1 MTVHA
6 SDVARKIRA
15 LLDKAEN
22 TSFPAEA
29 EAATRKAAELM
40 AAHRISEAM
49 LEASATRSATRSAEQ
64 ITTRVIELSRGPY
77 VGARQCLLAGIAT
90 AFGVR
95 VVYATHW
102 HGRTVELFGYAG
114 DLEAVEM
121 LYTSLLL
128 QATVAAAAEEV
139 PRGQSAVTWRRGFLV
154 GFAETVQDRLR
165 EVMTEVMAEMTADAE
180 RAARSD
186 DAGQR
191 GTSVALV
198 LADRSARL
206 DAEYRRRYGRLA
218 RGRGQAPVARG
229 ARERGAAA
237 GAHADLGRRR
247 HMPTTSARAL
257 HRGG

>member
-22 TSFPAEA
+22 TPFPAEA

-40 AAHRISEAM
+40 AAHRISNAM
-49 LEASATRSATRSAEQ
+49 LEAGAPQAADQ
-64 ITTRVIELSRGPY
+64 ITARVVELSRGPY
-77 VGARQCLLAGIAT
+77 VGARQSLLAGIAF

-95 VVYATHW
+95 VVYTTHW

-128 QATVAAAAEEV
+128 QATVAAGAESV

-154 GFAETVQDRLR
+154 GFAETVEQRLR
-165 EVMTEVMAEMTADAE
+165 EVMAEATADAE
-180 RAARSD
+180 RAARA
-186 DAGQR
+186 AGAPSTR
-191 GTSVALV
+191 RTGADPTAPSVAVV
-198 LADRSARL
+198 LAERSARL

-237 GAHADLGRRR
+237 GARADLGRRR
-247 HMPTTSARAL
+247 HVPFAPRAL
-257 HRGG
+257 QRGG